1 MSCRTSSLVFCLFMS
16 TCTHH
21 PPFTVTSLVE
31 VAGTVGVAMGLRE
44 RAAPTINPRTVCS
57 VGKDVLH
64 VSVYVCGGRYQ
75 CVHWYQ
81 DCTLTRSSCAVQIIL
96 VSGHSHLQCESCTST
111 TVGTA
116 CNQGYKCWVSVMKST
131 PVFRHWLGL
140 ETLIVKA
147 IRAWK
152 KIMWNSPIQ
161 RFCNCR
167 PKIIQ

>member
-16 TCTHH
+16 TCTHY

-31 VAGTVGVAMGLRE
+31 VTGTVGVAMGLRE

-57 VGKDVLH
+57 VGKVVRITCVCVCVGEDT
-64 VSVYVCGGRYQ
+64 SVCIGIR
-75 CVHWYQ
+75 
-81 DCTLTRSSCAVQIIL
+81 TRSSCAVQIIL

-147 IRAWK
+147 IRTWTK
-152 KIMWNSPIQ
+152 FVWNSPIQ
-161 RFCNCR
+161 KFCNCR

>member
-1 MSCRTSSLVFCLFMS
+1 MHPSPSLYRDLSSGSRRNCGGSNGSKGKGSTNYKSKDRVFS
-16 TCTHH
+16 GE
-21 PPFTVTSLVE
+21 S
-31 VAGTVGVAMGLRE
+31 GTYV
-44 RAAPTINPRTVCS
+44 
-57 VGKDVLH
+57 H

-75 CVHWYQ
+75 CVRWYQ
-81 DCTLTRSSCAVQIIL
+81 DCTLMRSSYAVQIIL
-96 VSGHSHLQCESCTST
+96 ASGHSHLQYESCTST
-111 TVGTA
+111 VVGTA
-116 CNQGYKCWVSVMKST
+116 CSQGYKYWVSVMKST

-140 ETLIVKA
+140 EALIVKA